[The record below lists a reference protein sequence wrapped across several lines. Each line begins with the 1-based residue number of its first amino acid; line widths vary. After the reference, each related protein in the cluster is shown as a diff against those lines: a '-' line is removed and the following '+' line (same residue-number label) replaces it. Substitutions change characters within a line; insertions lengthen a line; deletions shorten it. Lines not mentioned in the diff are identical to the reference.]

1 MDRSKAH
8 QSPDEYDSGHGGG
21 DVADDEED
29 VEDVDG
35 EGHLLP
41 DGFARPPLEE
51 REETPLPGEI
61 P

>member
-1 MDRSKAH
+1 MELERSKAH
-8 QSPDEYDSGHGGG
+8 QSPEESDSGHGH
-21 DVADDEED
+21 DDEED